1 MKKFLVC
8 VIAALAF
15 AGLSSAEAKEPQKKV
30 IKTVVFDTDVDCPHC
45 AKKILDN
52 AAILG
57 SGVKDVKVDVPTKK
71 VTVTFDESK
80 TSVDDIVKG
89 MAKLR
94 VKAQPEKPAATPEKK

>member
-1 MKKFLVC
+1 MKKLIMC
-8 VIAALAF
+8 VVAALAF
-15 AGLSSAEAKEPQKKV
+15 AGLSSAEAKEPQKKNDV
-30 IKTVVFDTDVDCPHC
+30 TVVFDTDVDCPHC

-57 SGVKDVKVDVPTKK
+57 KGVKDVKVDVPTKK

-94 VKAQPEKPAATPEKK
+94 VKAQPEKSDAK

>member
-1 MKKFLVC
+1 MKKFIIC
-8 VIAALAF
+8 AIALLAF
-15 AGLSSAEAKEPQKKV
+15 AGTVSAEAKEPQKKSV
-30 IKTVVFDTDVDCPHC
+30 KTVVFDTDVDCPHC

-57 SGVKDVKVDVPTKK
+57 KGVKDVKVDVPTRK

-94 VKAQPEKPAATPEKK
+94 VKAEPVADESGK

>member
-1 MKKFLVC
+1 MKKLIIC
-8 VIAALAF
+8 VVAALAF
-15 AGLSSAEAKEPQKKV
+15 AGLSSAEAKEPQKKNDV
-30 IKTVVFDTDVDCPHC
+30 TVVFDTDVDCPHC

-52 AAILG
+52 AALLG
-57 SGVKDVKVDVPTKK
+57 KGVKDVKVDVPTKK

-94 VKAQPEKPAATPEKK
+94 VKAQPEKSPAK